1 MRRIAT
7 AVAVMALAITLV
19 VISLAPAQ
27 GTHTLGHLLRQVE
40 RLENQVRSMQG
51 QVASLRRDV
60 ADLNIEVFR
69 CEFFDQASP
78 RTFAD
83 GTVGYPLY
91 EDSIC
96 VAAARR

>member
-7 AVAVMALAITLV
+7 AVAVMALAITLIV
-19 VISLAPAQ
+19 TSFTPAQ

-40 RLENQVRSMQG
+40 RLENQVRSLQG

-69 CEFFDQASP
+69 CEFFDDASP
-78 RTFAD
+78 TTFAD
-83 GTVGYPLY
+83 GTIGFPLY
-91 EDSIC
+91 ENSAC
-96 VAAARR
+96 VAAA